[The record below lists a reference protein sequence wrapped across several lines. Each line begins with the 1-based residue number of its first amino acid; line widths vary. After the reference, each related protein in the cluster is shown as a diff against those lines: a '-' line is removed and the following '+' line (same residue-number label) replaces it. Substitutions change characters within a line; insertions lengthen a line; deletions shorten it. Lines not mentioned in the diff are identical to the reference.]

1 MSLPEFRN
9 ELGTNFEDA
18 TQCDLMRRALA
29 GVKPHL
35 GTEFSLIIGADRK
48 KGAGTFTSINPAKPD
63 EVVAIGQLAT
73 QAQVS
78 EAVEAASQGFHLW
91 RQILPEEKMA
101 LFLKAAGIL
110 RRRRLEAAAWLIF
123 EAGKNWAEADGEVA
137 GAIDELE
144 YVAREILRY
153 AEGKPTTAHAS
164 EVSFYRYVP
173 LGVVVVVSPWNF
185 PLVTS
190 MGMGLGAIGAGNS
203 VILKPSSDTLVSAY
217 LFHDVMEEAGLPP
230 GVLNV
235 LTGRGGAVGDSLVDH
250 PKVRMI
256 AFTGSK
262 EVGCRIYERAAKV
275 WSGQIWLKRVIAEMG
290 GKNAIVVDDEG
301 DVEAAVTAA
310 TIAGY
315 GYQGQN
321 CSACSRL
328 VVTENVYHD
337 VVAAFTERVRSLKLG
352 PGEENFPIGPVI
364 NARAMESIL
373 SYIRIGKREGRLMCG
388 GEPGGGPGFYIQPTV
403 FADVDRHARVAQE
416 EIFGP
421 VVSVV
426 PAKNFEEALEIA
438 NGTEYALTGAV
449 FTRTPSK
456 IARARA
462 VFACGNLWINRKCSG
477 GEIGVTPF
485 GGFNMSGTDAKL
497 GGPDYLLHFLQP
509 TVVSI
514 KYR

>member
-9 ELGTNFEDA
+9 EPGTNFEDS
-18 TQCDLMRRALA
+18 TRRDLMRRALA
-29 GVKPHL
+29 DVRLHL
-35 GTEFSLIIGADRK
+35 GTEFSLIIGAERK
-48 KGAGTFTSINPAKPD
+48 KGGGTFTSINPANPN
-63 EVVAIGQLAT
+63 EVVAVGQLAT
-73 QAQVS
+73 PSQVS
-78 EAVEAASQGFHLW
+78 EAVETASQGFHLW
-91 RQILPEEKMA
+91 RQIPPEEKMA

-110 RRRRLEAAAWLIF
+110 RRRRFEAAAWLVF
-123 EAGKNWAEADGEVA
+123 EVGKNWAEADGEVA

-153 AEGKPTTAHAS
+153 AEGKPTTVHAS

-173 LGVVVVVSPWNF
+173 LGVVIVISPWNF

-190 MGMGLGAIGAGNS
+190 MGMALGAIGAGNS
-203 VILKPSSDTLVSAY
+203 VILKPSSDSLVSAY
-217 LFHDVMEEAGLPP
+217 LFHEVMEEAGLPP

-235 LTGRGGAVGDSLVDH
+235 VTGQGRAIGDALVDH
-250 PKVRMI
+250 PKTRMI

-275 WSGQIWLKRVIAEMG
+275 WPGQHWLKRVIAEMG

-301 DVEAAVTAA
+301 DVKAAVAA
-310 TIAGY
+310 AVVAGY

-328 VVTENVYHD
+328 VVTRNVYHE
-337 VVAAFTERVRSLKLG
+337 VVEAFTEQVRSLKLG

-373 SYIRIGKREGRLMCG
+373 SYIRIGKSEGKLMCG
-388 GEPGGGPGFYIQPTV
+388 GERGDGPGFYIQPTV
-403 FADVDRHARVAQE
+403 IADVDQHARVAQE

-426 PAKNFEEALEIA
+426 PAEDFEDALQIA
-438 NGTEYALTGAV
+438 NGTEYGLTGAV
-449 FTRTPSK
+449 FTRNPAK
-456 IARARA
+456 IARAWA
-462 VFACGNLWINRKCSG
+462 TVVCGNLWINRKCSG

-497 GGPDYLLHFLQP
+497 GGPDYLLYFLQP

-514 KYR
+514 KYG

>member
-1 MSLPEFRN
+1 
-9 ELGTNFEDA
+9 
-18 TQCDLMRRALA
+18 MREALA
-29 GVKPHL
+29 TVKSHL
-35 GTEFSLIIGADRK
+35 GVEFPLIIGADRK
-48 KGAGTFTSINPAKPD
+48 TGAGTFTSINPAKPD
-63 EVVAIGQLAT
+63 EVVAVGQLAT
-73 QAQVS
+73 EEQVS
-78 EAVEAASQGFHLW
+78 EAVDASVQGFHLW
-91 RQILPEEKMA
+91 REIPPEERMG
-101 LFLKAAGIL
+101 LFLRAAAIL
-110 RRRRLEAAAWLIF
+110 RRRRLEIAAWQIF
-123 EAGKNWAEADGEVA
+123 EVGKNWPEADGEVA

-144 YVAREILRY
+144 YTAREILRY
-153 AEGKPTTAHAS
+153 AEGKSTTTHAS

-190 MGMGLGAIGAGNS
+190 MGMALAAIAAGNS
-203 VILKPSSDTLVSAY
+203 VILKPSSDSLVAAY
-217 LFHDVMEEAGLPP
+217 LFHEVMAEAGLPP
-230 GVLNV
+230 GVLNIM
-235 LTGRGGAVGDSLVDH
+235 TGLGSAIGDNLVDH

-275 WSGQIWLKRVIAEMG
+275 QRGQIWLKRVIAEMG
-290 GKNAIVVDDEG
+290 GKNAIVVDDEA
-301 DVEAAVTAA
+301 DLEAAVTAA
-310 TIAGY
+310 TGAGY

-328 VVTENVYHD
+328 VVTENVYHE
-337 VVAAFTERVRSLKLG
+337 VVEAFTEQVRSLKLG
-352 PGEENFPIGPVI
+352 PGEDNYPIGPVI

-403 FADVDRHARVAQE
+403 FADLDRHARIAQE

-426 PAKNFEEALEIA
+426 PAKDFEDALQIA

-449 FTRTPSK
+449 FTRNPSK

-462 VFACGNLWINRKCSG
+462 AFACGNLWINRKCSG

-509 TVVSI
+509 TVTSI